1 VIPVSCGEIAEAVGG
16 ELAGADPSAVVSA
29 AVVIDSRAAVP
40 GGLFVALPGEH
51 VDGHDYVGTA
61 TEAGITASLTTR
73 PIDGSPCIVVGD
85 AQKALG
91 DLARLVVSRL
101 PELTV
106 IGLTGSSGKTS
117 TKDLIAQLIRPYG
130 ETVSPEDSF
139 NNEIGHP
146 LTALQAT
153 DTTKYLVAEM
163 GARHQGDITYL
174 CSITPPRVG
183 LVLNVGTSHIGEF
196 GTQDNIA
203 LAKGELIEA
212 VVAGG
217 TAVLNTDDPRV
228 AAMASRTEQKVLTF
242 GEADG
247 ADVRA
252 IDLKLDA
259 EGRPSFTLRI
269 GDFSRA
275 VQLQFVG
282 EHYASNALG
291 AAAVATAVGLKPEQI
306 AEGLAA
312 AVPVS
317 AARMEVVERPDGVT
331 VINDAFNANPDSM
344 RAALKALVAI
354 GRSRGARTWA
364 VLGEMRELG
373 DTSMAEH
380 DAIGRLVV
388 RLDVNRLVVVGA
400 GAKPIHLGASLE
412 GSWGN
417 ESAFVDTI
425 PEALELLRTELR
437 AGDVVLVKSSKA
449 AKLRSLADALLSGR
463 DELSKYVPGRDELSK
478 YVPGRDELSKYVE
491 DVQ

>member
-1 VIPVSCGEIAEAVGG
+1 MIPVSCGEIGDAVDG
-16 ELAGADPSAVVSA
+16 ELVGVDPSAVVDG

-61 TEAGITASLTTR
+61 TEAGVTVSLTTR
-73 PIDGSPCIVVGD
+73 AVDGFPCIVVGD

-101 PELTV
+101 PGFTV

-130 ETVSPEDSF
+130 ETVSPEGSF
-139 NNEIGHP
+139 NNELGHP

-153 DTTKYLVAEM
+153 ETTKFLVAEM
-163 GARHQGDITYL
+163 GARHLGDLTYL
-174 CSITPPRVG
+174 CGITPPKVG

-196 GTQDNIA
+196 GSQDNIA

-212 VVAGG
+212 LVPGG
-217 TAVLNTDDPRV
+217 TAVLNADDPRV
-228 AAMASRTEQKVLTF
+228 AAMASRTAERVLTF
-242 GEADG
+242 GEAET

-252 IDLKLDA
+252 TDIKLDA
-259 EGRPSFTLRI
+259 EGRPGFTLRI

-275 VQLQFVG
+275 VQLRFVG
-282 EHYASNALG
+282 EHYVSNALG
-291 AAAVATAVGLKPEQI
+291 AAAVAAAVGLTPEQI

-312 AVPVS
+312 ATAVS
-317 AARMEVVERPDGVT
+317 AARMEVTERADGVT
-331 VINDAFNANPDSM
+331 VINDAFNANPDSV

-364 VLGEMRELG
+364 VLGEMLELG
-373 DTSMAEH
+373 DTSAEEH

-388 RLDVNRLVVVGA
+388 RLDVNRLVVVGT

-417 ESAFVDTI
+417 ESAYVDTI

-449 AKLRSLADALLSGR
+449 AKLRSLADALL
-463 DELSKYVPGRDELSK
+463 
-478 YVPGRDELSKYVE
+478 E
-491 DVQ
+491 DAQ

>member
-1 VIPVSCGEIAEAVGG
+1 MIPVSCGEIADVVGG
-16 ELAGADPSAVVSA
+16 ELTGVDPAAVVDG
-29 AVVIDSRAAVP
+29 AVVIDSRAAGP
-40 GGLFVALPGEH
+40 GGLFVALPGER

-61 TEAGITASLTTR
+61 TEAGVTVSLTTR
-73 PIDGSPCIVVGD
+73 AVDGSPCIVVGD

-101 PELTV
+101 PGLTV

-130 ETVSPEDSF
+130 ETVSPEGSF

-153 DTTKYLVAEM
+153 ATTKFLVAEM
-163 GARHQGDITYL
+163 GARHMGDITYL
-174 CSITPPRVG
+174 CGITPPKVG

-196 GTQDNIA
+196 GSQDNIA
-203 LAKGELIEA
+203 VAKGELIEA
-212 VVAGG
+212 VVPGG
-217 TAVLNTDDPRV
+217 SAVLNADDHRV
-228 AAMASRTEQKVLTF
+228 AGMRSRTREKVLTF
-242 GEADG
+242 GEAPD

-252 IDLKLDA
+252 EGVKLDG
-259 EGRPSFTLRI
+259 EGRPAFALHI
-269 GDFSRA
+269 GDFSGD

-282 EHYASNALG
+282 EHYVSNALG
-291 AAAVATAVGLKPEQI
+291 AATVAYAVGLTPEQI
-306 AEGLAA
+306 AEGLASA
-312 AVPVS
+312 TPVS
-317 AARMEVVERPDGVT
+317 AARMEVTERADGVT
-331 VINDAFNANPDSM
+331 VINDAFNANPDSV

-354 GRSRGARTWA
+354 GRARGARTWA
-364 VLGEMRELG
+364 VLGEMLELG
-373 DTSMAEH
+373 DTSAEEH

-388 RLDVNRLVVVGA
+388 RLDVNRLLVVGA

-425 PEALELLRTELR
+425 GEALELLRSELR

-449 AKLRSLADALLSGR
+449 AKLRSLADALL
-463 DELSKYVPGRDELSK
+463 
-478 YVPGRDELSKYVE
+478 E
-491 DVQ
+491 DMQ